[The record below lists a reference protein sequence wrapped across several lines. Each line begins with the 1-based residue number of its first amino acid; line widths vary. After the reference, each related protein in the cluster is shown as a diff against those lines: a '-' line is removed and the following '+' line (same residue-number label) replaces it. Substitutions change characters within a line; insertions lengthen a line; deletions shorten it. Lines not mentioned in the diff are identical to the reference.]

1 MAITLA
7 RAALDHLSLK
17 ILYSLSVLVSQFNQL
32 PRGCLS
38 QEEGSTPNQILG
50 ALGWL
55 SLSSR
60 KCLME
65 SATKMCV
72 NIHLLPLK
80 AVSMTSAVVWGKA
93 VGFFKP
99 RRPQIKEVLIIFR
112 IQAAGSENLT

>member
-1 MAITLA
+1 
-7 RAALDHLSLK
+7 
-17 ILYSLSVLVSQFNQL
+17 
-32 PRGCLS
+32 
-38 QEEGSTPNQILG
+38 
-50 ALGWL
+50 
-55 SLSSR
+55 
-60 KCLME
+60 ME
-65 SATKMCV
+65 SARKMRV